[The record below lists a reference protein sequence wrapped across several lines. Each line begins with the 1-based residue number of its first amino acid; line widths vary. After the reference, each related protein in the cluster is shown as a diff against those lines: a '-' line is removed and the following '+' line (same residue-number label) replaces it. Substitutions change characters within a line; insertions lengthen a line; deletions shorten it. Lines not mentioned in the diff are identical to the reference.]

1 MVSSLKGKIRGGRG
15 RLKEGGR
22 DNSVWWRMI
31 CGIRSGVGV
40 GAENWFEDNV
50 RRVVSEGSSTYF
62 WLDNWVGGAPLRVQ
76 FPRLFDLIIDKEA
89 TVREMAERG
98 WAIGG
103 GAWVWRRR
111 LLAWEEE
118 TVVDCVGLLADFVLQ
133 ENTIDR
139 WRWIL
144 DPING
149 YSVRGTYQYLTSPA
163 LPVERGLSDMV
174 WLKHVPLK
182 VSVLVWQLLQNKL
195 PTKDNLVRRMVLQ
208 HADTACV
215 GGCSCMESAVHLFLY
230 CDIFGSLWHL
240 IYQWV
245 GISFIPPASV
255 ADHFHQFGQLA
266 GLPRFAHSYFQL
278 IWHTSAWVIWKER
291 NNRIFQHKAQDLTQ
305 LLESVKVMSFLWLKA
320 KMLTSALSYN
330 DWWRRPFLCMG
341 VRV

>member
-118 TVVDCVGLLADFVLQ
+118 IVVDCVGLLADFVLQ
-133 ENTIDR
+133 EHTIDR
-139 WRWIL
+139 WQWIL

-182 VSVLVWQLLQNKL
+182 VSVLVWRLLRDKF

-215 GGCSCMESAVHLFLY
+215 GGCSCMESAVHLFLR
-230 CDIFGSLWHL
+230 CDIFSSLWHL

-255 ADHFHQFGQLA
+255 ADHFRQFG
-266 GLPRFAHSYFQL
+266 
-278 IWHTSAWVIWKER
+278 
-291 NNRIFQHKAQDLTQ
+291 
-305 LLESVKVMSFLWLKA
+305 
-320 KMLTSALSYN
+320 
-330 DWWRRPFLCMG
+330 
-341 VRV
+341 